1 MRCGEWGVDCGCYCG
16 FMNAWCL
23 TLCVTGL
30 SAVADAGSFRVRS
43 RPTKL
48 LLCVLVSRFAWFHA
62 TASPTLTADRLFLVV
77 MS

>member
-43 RPTKL
+43 RPTKTVAL
-48 LLCVLVSRFAWFHA
+48 SAGLAFCLVSCHCL
-62 TASPTLTADRLFLVV
+62 SY
-77 MS
+77 SNC